1 MGPQGHAAAPSWAP
15 RETQTTPAAVI
26 IGVGLLLGFH
36 LLTER
41 TTANN
46 EAAAATQSA
55 QSEAANQSGN
65 TPRSATP
72 TSVSVPKPTPHPTS
86 MRAERK
92 DKR

>member
-1 MGPQGHAAAPSWAP
+1 MIAAI
-15 RETQTTPAAVI
+15 AAVI
-26 IGVGLLLGFH
+26 IGAGLLLGFH

-72 TSVSVPKPTPHPTS
+72 TSVSVPKPTPPPSLYAGGKKRQAIILPTL
-86 MRAERK
+86 R
-92 DKR
+92 